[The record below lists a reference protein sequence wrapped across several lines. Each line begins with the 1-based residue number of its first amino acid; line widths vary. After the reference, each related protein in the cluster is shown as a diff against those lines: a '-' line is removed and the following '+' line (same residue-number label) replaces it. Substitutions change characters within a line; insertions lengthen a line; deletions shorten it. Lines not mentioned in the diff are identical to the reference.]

1 MSTSAPLRVFA
12 RRGALFPAQSRI
24 GQRVC
29 RASYSSSV
37 ASWSRIRCQAAAVVP
52 TVRAF
57 TTTRPRY
64 LASEADVVDP
74 ISVERESDEVD
85 VCIIGGG
92 I

>member
-1 MSTSAPLRVFA
+1 MSTSAPLRAFA
-12 RRGALFPAQSRI
+12 RRGALLPAQSRI

-29 RASYSSSV
+29 RASHSSSV
-37 ASWSRIRCQAAAVVP
+37 APWSRIRCQAASIVP

-64 LASEADVVDP
+64 LASDADVFDP
-74 ISVERESDEVD
+74 ASIERESDEVD